1 MIELF
6 FKKSMNIDGEKTTHE
21 CFVCGDTIDLTAQ
34 VCSRYCMRV
43 LEQMETLDSLDTL
56 EAQVVPSPTN
66 SSSTSDYE
74 KSENFFKIVPEQRA
88 EPFISDD
95 FAPSLTLPHKS
106 Y

>member
-1 MIELF
+1 M
-6 FKKSMNIDGEKTTHE
+6 SATHE

-56 EAQVVPSPTN
+56 EAQVVPSPTHSN
-66 SSSTSDYE
+66 TSDYE
-74 KSENFFKIVPEQRA
+74 KSDNFFKIVPEQRA
-88 EPFISDD
+88 EPFIYDAEPFVSNDLV
-95 FAPSLTLPHKS
+95 PVLSPPHKS

>member
-1 MIELF
+1 M
-6 FKKSMNIDGEKTTHE
+6 SATHE

-56 EAQVVPSPTN
+56 EAQVVPSPTHSN
-66 SSSTSDYE
+66 TSDYE
-74 KSENFFKIVPEQRA
+74 KSDNFFKIVPEQRA
-88 EPFISDD
+88 EPFISNDLV
-95 FAPSLTLPHKS
+95 PVLSPPHKS